1 MWNRIL
7 KRHLIVKTYTLIN
20 LKTLYETLSDIRKT
34 KIYIFYKDIKY
45 VLYLLCLNKNQC
57 LSAPKVPLKFQ
68 AKSFSGHKTTDQSGG
83 GTTVSERNVR
93 K

>member
-1 MWNRIL
+1 MKHYLIL
-7 KRHLIVKTYTLIN
+7 
-20 LKTLYETLSDIRKT
+20 EKT

-45 VLYLLCLNKNQC
+45 VWYLLCLNKNQH

-68 AKSFSGHKTTDQSGG
+68 AKSFSGQKTTDQSGG
-83 GTTVSERNVR
+83 GTAASERNVR